1 MHYEIFSIS
10 ILLFEIK
17 MIRVKRI
24 FMLLCIS
31 FCALS
36 VAKSQSVYF
45 YYTDGLEHA
54 YNLIDIRK
62 VTYTNDLMNVH
73 FNDGTISSWTVSSL
87 NDFQYNENS
96 VGVEQVI
103 QQVNATGFNLFPN
116 PGKEKFT
123 LRYMLEK
130 PMPVRIDVFDMQGKL
145 IQEISSGTQ
154 QQGEITIEFQ
164 LSNVPAGNYIC
175 KMESPLFSISK
186 TFILS
191 N

>member
-1 MHYEIFSIS
+1 
-10 ILLFEIK
+10 

-45 YYTDGLEHA
+45 YYTDGVEHA

-73 FNDGTISSWTVSSL
+73 FNDGTISSWNVSSL

-116 PGKEKFT
+116 PGKEKYT
-123 LRYMLEK
+123 LRYVLEK
-130 PMPVRIDVFDMQGKL
+130 TMPVRIDVFDMQGKL

>member
-1 MHYEIFSIS
+1 
-10 ILLFEIK
+10 
-17 MIRVKRI
+17 VKK
-24 FMLLCIS
+24 FFVLLCIS

-36 VAKSQSVYF
+36 VGKSQSVYF
-45 YYTDGLEHA
+45 YYTNGVEHA

-73 FNDGTISSWTVSSL
+73 FNDGTISSWNVSSL

-103 QQVNATGFNLFPN
+103 QQVNSTGFNLFPN
-116 PGKEKFT
+116 PGKEQFT
-123 LRYMLEK
+123 LRYVLEK
-130 PMPVRIDVFDMQGKL
+130 PMPVRINVFDIQGKL
-145 IQEISSGTQ
+145 IQEISSATQ
-154 QQGEITIEFQ
+154 HQGEHTIEFQ
-164 LSNVPAGNYIC
+164 LSNVPSGNYIC

>member
-1 MHYEIFSIS
+1 M
-10 ILLFEIK
+10 
-17 MIRVKRI
+17 KRI
-24 FMLLCIS
+24 FILLCIS

-36 VAKSQSVYF
+36 VGKAQSVYF

-62 VTYTNDLMNVH
+62 LTYTNDLMNVH
-73 FNDGTISSWTVSSL
+73 FNDGTISSWNVSSL

-123 LRYMLEK
+123 LRYLLEK
-130 PMPVRIDVFDMQGKL
+130 SMPVRINVFDMQGKL
-145 IQEISSGTQ
+145 IQEIDSGTQ

-164 LSNVPAGNYIC
+164 LSNVPPGNYIC

-186 TFILS
+186 TFTLS

>member
-1 MHYEIFSIS
+1 M
-10 ILLFEIK
+10 
-17 MIRVKRI
+17 KR
-24 FMLLCIS
+24 FFLLLCIS

-36 VAKSQSVYF
+36 VGKSQSVYF
-45 YYTDGLEHA
+45 NYTDGVEHA

-73 FNDGTISSWTVSSL
+73 FNDGTISSWNVSSL

-96 VGVEQVI
+96 LGVEQVI
-103 QQVNATGFNLFPN
+103 QQVNSTGFNLFPN

-123 LRYMLEK
+123 LRYVLEK
-130 PMPVRIDVFDMQGKL
+130 SMPVRINVFDIQGKL
-145 IQEISSGTQ
+145 IQEISSGTPQ
-154 QQGEITIEFQ
+154 KGENTIEFQ
-164 LSNVPAGNYIC
+164 LSNVPPGNYIC

-186 TFILS
+186 TLILS

>member
-1 MHYEIFSIS
+1 
-10 ILLFEIK
+10 
-17 MIRVKRI
+17 VKRV
-24 FMLLCIS
+24 FLLLCIS

-36 VAKSQSVYF
+36 VGKSQSVYF
-45 YYTDGLEHA
+45 NYTDGVEHA

-73 FNDGTISSWTVSSL
+73 FNDGTISSWNVSSL

-123 LRYMLEK
+123 LRFMLVN
-130 PMPVRIDVFDMQGKL
+130 PMLVRINVFDLQGKFV
-145 IQEISSGTQ
+145 QEISSGTQ
-154 QQGEITIEFQ
+154 QQGENIIEFQ
-164 LSNVPAGNYIC
+164 LSNVPSGNYIC
-175 KMESPLFSISK
+175 KMESPVFSISK

>member
-1 MHYEIFSIS
+1 
-10 ILLFEIK
+10 

-73 FNDGTISSWTVSSL
+73 FNDGTISSWNVSSL

-123 LRYMLEK
+123 LRYLLEK
-130 PMPVRIDVFDMQGKL
+130 SMQVRIDVFDMQGKL
-145 IQEISSGTQ
+145 IQEISKGMQ
-154 QQGEITIEFQ
+154 QQGEQLIEFQ

>member
-1 MHYEIFSIS
+1 M
-10 ILLFEIK
+10 
-17 MIRVKRI
+17 KRI
-24 FMLLCIS
+24 FILLCIS

-36 VAKSQSVYF
+36 DGKAQSVYF
-45 YYTDGLEHA
+45 YYTDGLEHS

-62 VTYTNDLMNVH
+62 LTYTNDLMNVH
-73 FNDGTISSWTVSSL
+73 FNDGTISSWNVSSL

-123 LRYMLEK
+123 LRYVLEK
-130 PMPVRIDVFDMQGKL
+130 TMPVRIDVFDMQGKL

>member
-1 MHYEIFSIS
+1 M
-10 ILLFEIK
+10 K
-17 MIRVKRI
+17 RV
-24 FMLLCIS
+24 FLLLCIS

-36 VAKSQSVYF
+36 VGKSQSVYF
-45 YYTDGLEHA
+45 NYTDGVEHA

-73 FNDGTISSWTVSSL
+73 FNDGTISSWNVSSL

-123 LRYMLEK
+123 LRFMLVN
-130 PMPVRIDVFDMQGKL
+130 PMLVRINVFDLQGKL

-154 QQGEITIEFQ
+154 QQGENIIEFQ
-164 LSNVPAGNYIC
+164 LSNVPSGNYIC
-175 KMESPLFSISK
+175 KMESPVFSISK